1 MLCPDVNDAG
11 LHDAPTYTQLMLRA
25 LARHPQ
31 RTAFRCGSVEVSY
44 AATLD
49 LIGRM
54 QGVLAKSGV
63 ARGDMVAGLAAN
75 RFEAWCAGV
84 AAGGLGAAITPLHP
98 LASVDDH
105 LAQLKDSAS
114 TFLVVDAG
122 RFGARAEELAA
133 RADLRGSFTLGA
145 ATFGK
150 DLLAAAMAS
159 AHTARDLSRA
169 DDVAALNY
177 TGGTTGRAKGVLR
190 SNRELSAGVVS
201 VLANFPLPRQ
211 PRYLAA
217 APISHAAGLFVGPVL
232 ARGGTVELL
241 PGFVPEQL
249 IRRIRDGAANFTL
262 LVPSMI
268 YAMLNEP
275 GWSRADVA
283 SLELLVY
290 GASPMSP
297 ARLQEALERMGPV
310 FCQLYGQTECYVIST
325 LGREDHDLSQPDLL
339 ASAGYPIVDCEVRL
353 VDEQDREV
361 LRGERGEICIRSPF
375 AMQGYWHQPAETAAT
390 VRDGWIHTG
399 DVAWQDPQGRL
410 YIVDRKKDMIISGG
424 FNLYPRDI
432 EDALTAHPAVALAA
446 AIGVPDERWGEAVK
460 AFVVLRAGATVSVE
474 ALADWVRVRKGP
486 AHVPKSFEVT
496 ERLPL
501 SALGKVDKRA
511 LRAAYWAGQ
520 ARQVN

>member
-1 MLCPDVNDAG
+1 
-11 LHDAPTYTQLMLRA
+11 
-25 LARHPQ
+25 
-31 RTAFRCGSVEVSY
+31 
-44 AATLD
+44 
-49 LIGRM
+49 
-54 QGVLAKSGV
+54 
-63 ARGDMVAGLAAN
+63 
-75 RFEAWCAGV
+75 
-84 AAGGLGAAITPLHP
+84 
-98 LASVDDH
+98 
-105 LAQLKDSAS
+105 
-114 TFLVVDAG
+114 
-122 RFGARAEELAA
+122 
-133 RADLRGSFTLGA
+133 
-145 ATFGK
+145 
-150 DLLAAAMAS
+150 
-159 AHTARDLSRA
+159 
-169 DDVAALNY
+169 
-177 TGGTTGRAKGVLR
+177 
-190 SNRELSAGVVS
+190 
-201 VLANFPLPRQ
+201 
-211 PRYLAA
+211 
-217 APISHAAGLFVGPVL
+217 
-232 ARGGTVELL
+232 
-241 PGFVPEQL
+241 
-249 IRRIRDGAANFTL
+249 
-262 LVPSMI
+262 MI